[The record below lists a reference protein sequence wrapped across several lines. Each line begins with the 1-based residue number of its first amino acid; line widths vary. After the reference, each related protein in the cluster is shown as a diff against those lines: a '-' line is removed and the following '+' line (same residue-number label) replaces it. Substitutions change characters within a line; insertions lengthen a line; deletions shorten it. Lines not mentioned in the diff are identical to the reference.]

1 MNLGIGKEGTKHRY
15 LTQRSKKTQKKCVT
29 GAQTEKCTMEPSQ
42 GDPSYNGTK
51 REGKLGLELITRV
64 GNGTSIVEV
73 SGQKVPGT
81 IDLHRA

>member
-1 MNLGIGKEGTKHRY
+1 
-15 LTQRSKKTQKKCVT
+15 
-29 GAQTEKCTMEPSQ
+29 MEPSQ

-73 SGQKVPGT
+73 S
-81 IDLHRA
+81 A